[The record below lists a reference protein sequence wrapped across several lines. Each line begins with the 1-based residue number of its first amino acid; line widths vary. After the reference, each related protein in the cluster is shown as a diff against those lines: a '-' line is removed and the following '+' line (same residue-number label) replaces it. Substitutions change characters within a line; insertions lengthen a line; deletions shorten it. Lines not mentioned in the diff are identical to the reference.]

1 MIRNI
6 LAVIVGVVVGWIVFI
21 VIQAVLPF
29 IFPPTVYLDLN
40 SQAAIEAYMASI
52 TPAMFAV
59 VLAGYA
65 IVSFIAGLLI
75 GKVAASKGNLIPFIV
90 GGIFM
95 VGWILNLIALPHPKW
110 VAIVGFF
117 MFIPFT
123 VLGKGLTAGAATEAG
138 EAEAGIGETEEA
150 SAGLGEEE

>member
-6 LAVIVGVVVGWIVFI
+6 LAVVIGVVAGWIVFT

-65 IVSFIAGLLI
+65 IGSFIAGLLI
-75 GKVAASKGNLIPFIV
+75 GKVAESKGNVIPLVV
-90 GGIFM
+90 GGFFM
-95 VGWILNLIALPHPKW
+95 IGWILNLIMLPHPKW

-123 VLGKGLTAGAATEAG
+123 VLGKNLTAGAAAEAG
-138 EAEAGIGETEEA
+138 EAEAGMAETEEA
-150 SAGLGEEE
+150 SAGLSEEE